1 MKKILY
7 ILLIPLMLWACT
19 DTVSEAIPEAG
30 EEGRLVELHFNVYM
44 PEQEMV
50 QTRTAK
56 DVTDLYL
63 LVFDENNRFLSKNK
77 AILGGTSTNEDGVV
91 VREFSVVLL
100 SSDEPRII
108 HFIANYPSWDDFPPS
123 HELRGKDEGYII
135 PPMESQKTT
144 YWNRTEL
151 DNIKDEN
158 AFNGKIYPLLRNRAK
173 IEVTSI
179 IPENQLELT
188 GMALYN
194 APAWGTI
201 APFVY
206 NNATQEY
213 EFEKGSLTPSLK
225 PDVLNAEMQDYPRIK
240 SFDVFEKQNE
250 GVDNPSFIILKGKY
264 GGQTNE
270 CYYKI
275 VLVKDKSR
283 GTLYDFMRNTHYKV
297 KLIGVSSAGYN
308 SLEEAVAGPPSNNI
322 FASTELQDYPTISDG
337 KAILKVDKLG
347 EVFVRIPETFEAQI
361 NYYRDKNNDVTT
373 PDAIE
378 VIRNEAES
386 ETYFDFSYDES
397 TGKLTVTVKQI
408 PELEVKTFK
417 LIVKTKEAVNNNLLR
432 YITLVFRSPYNF
444 NATATATGNSQ
455 DDVVT
460 VSFDIPGTMMFS
472 IFPFQVKIS
481 SNDISPD
488 SSQEDLNIGFDQLN
502 YFFTYNV
509 RETSRG
515 ERVDLKFKRT
525 LDANASK
532 IITLQSRYF
541 DEVKVPLLLR

>member
-1 MKKILY
+1 
-7 ILLIPLMLWACT
+7 MLWACT
-19 DTVSEAIPEAG
+19 DTVSEAVPEAG

-50 QTRTAK
+50 QTRTAE

-77 AILGGTSTNEDGVV
+77 AILGGTSTKDGVV

-100 SSDEPRII
+100 SSDEPRTI
-108 HFIANYPSWDDFPPS
+108 HFIANYPNWDKFPTS

-135 PPMESQKTT
+135 PPMESQETT

-151 DNIKDEN
+151 PNIEDEN

-173 IEVTSI
+173 IKIEVTNEI
-179 IPENQLELT
+179 ENQLKLT

-206 NNATQEY
+206 NNASQKY
-213 EFEKGSLTPSLK
+213 EFKKGSLTPSLK
-225 PDVLNAEMQDYPRIK
+225 SEVLDADMQDYSSINSN

-275 VLVKDKSR
+275 VLVKDESK

-297 KLIGVSSAGYN
+297 KLMKVSSAGYN

-347 EVFVRIPETFEAQI
+347 EVFVRKSETFEAQI
-361 NYYRDKNNDVTT
+361 DYYPNKNKDDTT

-378 VIRNEAES
+378 VICNEAES
-386 ETYFDFSYDES
+386 KTYFDFPYDKS
-397 TGKLTVTVKQI
+397 TGKLTVIVKQI

-417 LIVKTKEAVNNNLLR
+417 LIVKTKEDENNNLLR

-444 NATATATGNSQ
+444 NATATAAGNSQ
-455 DDVVT
+455 GDSVT
-460 VSFDIPGTMMFS
+460 VSFDIPGTMMSS

-488 SSQEDLNIGFDQLN
+488 PSQEDLNIGFDQPN

>member
-19 DTVSEAIPEAG
+19 DTVSEAVPGAG

-50 QTRTAK
+50 QTRTAE

-100 SSDEPRII
+100 SSDEPRTI

-123 HELRGKDEGYII
+123 HELRGKDEGSII

-151 DNIKDEN
+151 PNIKDEN
-158 AFNGKIYPLLRNRAK
+158 AFNGKYPLLRNRAK

-179 IPENQLELT
+179 IPKNQLELT

-194 APAWGTI
+194 APACGTI

-206 NNATQEY
+206 DNASQKY
-213 EFEKGSLTPSLK
+213 EFKKGSLTPSLK
-225 PDVLNAEMQDYPRIK
+225 PVVLNAEMQDYPRIK

-283 GTLYDFMRNTHYKV
+283 GTLYDFMRNTHYIV

-347 EVFVRIPETFEAQI
+347 EVFVRNSDEFVTQI

-373 PDAIE
+373 PDAIK
-378 VIRNEAES
+378 VIRNETES
-386 ETYFDFSYDES
+386 KDYFKFIYDES
-397 TGKLTVTVKQI
+397 TGKLTVTPKQI
-408 PELEVKTFK
+408 PDLEVKTFK
-417 LIVKTKEAVNNNLLR
+417 LIVKTEENNLLR
-432 YITLVFRSPYNF
+432 YITLVFRNPYEF
-444 NATATATGNSQ
+444 GASATATGNSQ
-455 DDVVT
+455 GDAVT
-460 VSFDIPGTMMFS
+460 VSFDIPGTMMSS
-472 IFPFQVKIS
+472 IFPFQVEIW

-488 SSQEDLNIGFDQLN
+488 PSQEDLNIGFDQSN

-509 RETSRG
+509 REASRG
-515 ERVDLKFKRT
+515 ERVNLKFKRT
-525 LDANASK
+525 LNATDSK
-532 IITLQSRYF
+532 TITLESKYF
-541 DEVKVPLLLR
+541 NKVEVDLPRK